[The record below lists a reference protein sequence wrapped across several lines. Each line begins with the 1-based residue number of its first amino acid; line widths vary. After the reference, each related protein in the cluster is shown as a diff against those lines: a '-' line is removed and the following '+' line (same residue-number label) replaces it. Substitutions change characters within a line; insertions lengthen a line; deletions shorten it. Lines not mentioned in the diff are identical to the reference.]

1 MTEKEF
7 LAVVFA
13 FEKFRHYLIGSYV
26 LVFTYPTTI
35 KHLLSKKDAKPKLV
49 RWMLL

>member
-13 FEKFRHYLIGSYV
+13 FEKFSTYLIGSHFTT
-26 LVFTYPTTI
+26 FTYYVVL
-35 KHLLSKKDAKPKLV
+35 KHLLSKRDAKPKPV
-49 RWMLL
+49 R